1 MLATYE
7 KVTEVTLA
15 QNDICC
21 RICRGLGVCYLA
33 CLLSP
38 VALLL
43 LVLAVAL
50 VSLFGL

>member
-15 QNDICC
+15 QNGICC

-50 VSLFGL
+50 VSFFGL